1 MGVLLSVSYVVHV
14 LSALFWIGAVV
25 FVTYLYVP
33 ARAEDAPDDLG
44 WTLDRLLR
52 VTRWTGL
59 ALPVSGLYQVWVLY
73 PLPRLLGTTRGH
85 LVVGMFLLW
94 GVMNGLVEVGVYRAR
109 TVDGSRPS
117 IGAYMS
123 DGVYADGGLP
133 RDYADEAL
141 AAVRPYLAGGTLL
154 SVLLGVDAA
163 LLAGG
168 LAAL

>member
-1 MGVLLSVSYVVHV
+1 MGLLLSASYVVHV
-14 LSALFWIGAVV
+14 LSALFWIGAVL
-25 FVTYLYVP
+25 FVAYLYLPGRTDGTPV
-33 ARAEDAPDDLG
+33 DLG

-52 VTRWTGL
+52 VTRWTGV

-73 PLPRLLGTTRGH
+73 PTARLLGSTRGH
-85 LVVGMFLLW
+85 LVLGMFLLW
-94 GVMNGLVEVGVYRAR
+94 GIMNGLVEVGVYRAR

-117 IGAYMS
+117 LGAYMAE
-123 DGVYADGGLP
+123 GVGVDGGLS
-133 RDYADEAL
+133 RDHAAEARST
-141 AAVRPYLAGGTLL
+141 VRPYLLGGVLL